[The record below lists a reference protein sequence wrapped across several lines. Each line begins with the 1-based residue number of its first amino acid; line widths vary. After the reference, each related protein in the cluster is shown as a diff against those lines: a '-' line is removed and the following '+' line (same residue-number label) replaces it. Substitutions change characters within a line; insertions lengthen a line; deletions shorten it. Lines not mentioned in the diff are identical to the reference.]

1 MVHAFIFSKLFPS
14 DIAIAITHNKIR
26 PIMELEQRS
35 NDDDSRSGSSTTT
48 KDIEAGPT
56 AAVAPES

>member
-1 MVHAFIFSKLFPS
+1 
-14 DIAIAITHNKIR
+14 
-26 PIMELEQRS
+26 MELEQRS